1 MEAAILYVLSCV
13 FYLHGCVRNEATSA
27 VNLGM
32 FEYSCTRAVMKEV
45 DCQGLSSGQRRGILG
60 SGWLSSPSMGT
71 GALSLKMKWPERQV
85 DHSTTP

>member
-1 MEAAILYVLSCV
+1 
-13 FYLHGCVRNEATSA
+13 
-27 VNLGM
+27 
-32 FEYSCTRAVMKEV
+32 MKEV